1 MMRRADRRRRRG
13 GQALVARLLAIA
25 YLLASLLA
33 PHLAEAASPDLS
45 HAPSSV
51 ISAAAD
57 QDGAPGTASRSH
69 GMVHAGSHCAC
80 QLADRLAPAA
90 WVGPSA
96 HSTPVQPAFTSYAHA
111 SHKAEPP
118 ARPPRD

>member
-1 MMRRADRRRRRG
+1 MTRSADRRGRRG
-13 GQALVARLLAIA
+13 ARAVAARLLAIA
-25 YLLASLLA
+25 YLLASLLM

-45 HAPSSV
+45 RAASSV
-51 ISAAAD
+51 ILTAAA

-80 QLADRLAPAA
+80 QPADRLAPAA

-96 HSTPVQPAFTSYAHA
+96 RPMAMQAAFISYAHA